1 MNITSDI
8 ETMVLEMTRNGTAP
22 QYIIMGFNQY
32 RRWIEEIKG
41 KGLPT
46 YPDTYMGYDII
57 ICNSDILE
65 VVTDPKNQYIAFT
78 KKMSL

>member
-8 ETMVLEMTRNGTAP
+8 ETMVVEMTRNGTPP

-32 RRWIEEIKG
+32 KRWIEEIKG
-41 KGLPT
+41 RGLPP

-65 VVTDPKNQYIAFT
+65 VVTDPKNQYIEFT
-78 KKMSL
+78 KKIHR

>member
-8 ETMVLEMTRNGTAP
+8 EAMILEMTRSGIPP

-32 RRWIEEIKG
+32 QRWIEEIKG
-41 KGLPT
+41 KGLPL
-46 YPDTYMGYDII
+46 YPDTYMGYGII

-65 VVTDPKNQYIAFT
+65 VVTDPQNQYIAFT
-78 KKMSL
+78 KKISR